1 MRLTDLQIKKLKP
14 PETGQKTFYDE
25 ALPGFGIR
33 VSQGGSK
40 SFVVMIGKSRQL
52 KTLGRYPSMALADAR
67 RQAKR
72 YQSDVSLLEMP
83 QIGKP
88 ALVSFDE
95 AKERFLK
102 DSDRRNKASTAGEYR
117 RLLNRH
123 FNFEKNLCDITRQD
137 IMSVIE
143 HLNQT
148 HSEPRHAFIAIRTIM
163 NWCQRNGMIDA
174 SPVPPLKFK
183 AQSRARV
190 LTDGELQKVWRR
202 AEEFEYPYGSIVQL
216 LILTGQRRGE
226 ISGLRWDWIKD
237 DDIVFP
243 QGFAKNSREHRL
255 PIGVWTK
262 RILNELPQFSDMVF
276 PSRYDE
282 IKNFSGWSKAKRQFD
297 QTIDV
302 RDYVLHDL
310 RRTFSSNLAQLGT
323 PIHVAEKLLNH
334 VSGTVSGIAAV
345 YNRYTYLPEMR
356 QAVAA
361 YDAHLQKLLDL

>member
-67 RQAKR
+67 REAKR
-72 YQSDVSLLEMP
+72 YQSDISLLEVP

-123 FNFEKNLCDITRQD
+123 FNFEKNLRDITRQD

-148 HSEPRHAFIAIRTIM
+148 HSEPRHAFIAIRTI
-163 NWCQRNGMIDA
+163 
-174 SPVPPLKFK
+174 V
-183 AQSRARV
+183 
-190 LTDGELQKVWRR
+190 RR
-202 AEEFEYPYGSIVQL
+202 QI
-216 LILTGQRRGE
+216 IWD
-226 ISGLRWDWIKD
+226 ISG
-237 DDIVFP
+237 
-243 QGFAKNSREHRL
+243 GF
-255 PIGVWTK
+255 
-262 RILNELPQFSDMVF
+262 
-276 PSRYDE
+276 
-282 IKNFSGWSKAKRQFD
+282 
-297 QTIDV
+297 
-302 RDYVLHDL
+302 
-310 RRTFSSNLAQLGT
+310 
-323 PIHVAEKLLNH
+323 
-334 VSGTVSGIAAV
+334 
-345 YNRYTYLPEMR
+345 
-356 QAVAA
+356 
-361 YDAHLQKLLDL
+361 